1 MICCLVT
8 LPGSE
13 ATGATGRDRGLWV
26 VSWHSC
32 ALLSSLLVLTF
43 HSDPVDFLAHL
54 AADKSCFM
62 GHGYFFFFKSILGKC
77 PVYLCTLLCPSYT
90 SYASR
95 NGCFFDEFG
104 QIWEIGIF
112 LQHSWDMEL
121 LNHASISKIKSRCAV
136 KETCRCFF

>member
-95 NGCFFDEFG
+95 NGCFLMSSDRSGKSAFSYNTPG
-104 QIWEIGIF
+104 TW
-112 LQHSWDMEL
+112 S
-121 LNHASISKIKSRCAV
+121 ASISKIKSRCAV

>member
-26 VSWHSC
+26 VSWHFC

-54 AADKSCFM
+54 AADTSRFM
-62 GHGYFFFFKSILGKC
+62 GHGYFFFFKSILGMSSLPRYPSLSQLYK
-77 PVYLCTLLCPSYT
+77 LCLSKWL
-90 SYASR
+90 
-95 NGCFFDEFG
+95 FFDEFG
-104 QIWEIGIF
+104 QIGEIGIF
-112 LQHSWDMEL
+112 LLHSLDMEL